1 MRIFGLVG
9 WNNAG
14 KTTLMVNLLPELIG
28 RGVRVSTMKHGHH
41 DFDIDQP
48 GKDSR
53 RHREAGATEV
63 VVTSA
68 RRWALMHELRG
79 APEATIEDLVDH
91 MTPVDLVLVEGFKT
105 HPHDKLEIHRPKEGR
120 PLICTG
126 DPTVVAV
133 ASDVPL
139 PEARVPVVDLN
150 DAPAIADFIVGHCGL
165 EAPRGHGGA

>member
-1 MRIFGLVG
+1 MMIFGLVG

-41 DFDIDQP
+41 DLDIDQP
-48 GKDSR
+48 GKDSH

-63 VVTSA
+63 LVTSA

-79 APEATIEDLVDH
+79 APEATIEDLIGH
-91 MTPVDLVLVEGFKT
+91 MTPVDLLLIEGFKT
-105 HPHDKLEIHRPKEGR
+105 HPHDKLEIHRPKEGK
-120 PLICTG
+120 PLICRD

-139 PEARVPVVDLN
+139 PEVRVPVVDLN
-150 DAPAIADFIVGHCGL
+150 DVPSIADFIVGHCGL
-165 EAPRGHGGA
+165 ETRRGNGGA